1 MTYVPSTTL
10 VAPILVNRQF
20 MKSLGPELEA
30 IVREGGRKAEVL
42 FTDWNVADI
51 KRAEEVWRKN
61 GGELITLPPAE
72 AKRYLDVVAPGATS
86 VLSVN
91 PRVKD
96 DSGALLPADQKITQ
110 ERQ

>member
-1 MTYVPSTTL
+1 
-10 VAPILVNRQF
+10 
-20 MKSLGPELEA
+20 
-30 IVREGGRKAEVL
+30 VL
-42 FTDWNVADI
+42 FTDWNMADI

-72 AKRYLDVVAPGATS
+72 AKRYLDLVAPVATS

-96 DSGALLPADQKITQ
+96 DYEALLTAAQKY
-110 ERQ
+110 RQ